1 MAISIAKVKEL
12 REKTGVGV
20 MDAKNAL
27 EEAGGD
33 IANAEKI
40 LSEKGLA
47 SASKRSGRST
57 SEGSVVSYIH
67 TGGRIG
73 SMLEI
78 KCETDFVG
86 KTKEFAELGK
96 NISMQIAAM
105 NPIYI
110 DAENETNDKDIE
122 PTSENSLLQQ
132 VFIKDSEKTIKSL
145 IEETSGKL
153 GENIQIKRFQRFA
166 ISD

>member
-78 KCETDFVG
+78 ICETDFVG

-96 NISMQIAAM
+96 NIAMQIAAM
-105 NPIYI
+105 NPTYI
-110 DAENETNDKDIE
+110 DR
-122 PTSENSLLQQ
+122 
-132 VFIKDSEKTIKSL
+132 DSIPEDSNNVEDHEILMEQELSL
-145 IEETSGKL
+145 IH
-153 GENIQIKRFQRFA
+153 ICRCRRA
-166 ISD
+166 I

>member
-1 MAISIAKVKEL
+1 VAISIAKVKEL

-78 KCETDFVG
+78 KCETDFVA

-96 NISMQIAAM
+96 NIAMQIAAM
-105 NPIYI
+105 NPTYI
-110 DAENETNDKDIE
+110 DRDSIPEDSNNVEDHEILMEQEYIRDSSMIIRDLVNETI
-122 PTSENSLLQQ
+122 S
-132 VFIKDSEKTIKSL
+132 KT
-145 IEETSGKL
+145 
-153 GENIQIKRFQRFA
+153 GENIRINRFVRYELGDQ
-166 ISD
+166 